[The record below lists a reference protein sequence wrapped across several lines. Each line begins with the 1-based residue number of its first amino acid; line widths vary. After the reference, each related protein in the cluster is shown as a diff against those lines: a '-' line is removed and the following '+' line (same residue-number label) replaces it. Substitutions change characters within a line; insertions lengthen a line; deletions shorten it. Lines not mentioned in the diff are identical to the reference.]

1 MSIFKT
7 TLFVITMF
15 VIQTV
20 NAHAYSPAA
29 EKVLFFLKARSDNK
43 AQVDVIS
50 ETPIPGSDFQFLL
63 LNFKLGNVEKEISFV
78 TNGKYITNA
87 LIELETGKNVAE
99 YYEATA
105 KTVSVETS
113 PDELYF
119 GNPDT
124 AKVRIVVF
132 SDFECPYC
140 QKMANELKPIFDK
153 HKKDISI
160 YFKHLPLSFHQNAML
175 LSEIYEVGLKL
186 GYRWDMY
193 SEDFSGKTNE
203 EIITSYIKK
212 LKAADTT
219 AFLENLGST
228 AISSKIAKHKLQA
241 EKLGVKGTPY
251 MIINGHPVS
260 GYQKELITQLIETE
274 ISKFSK

>member
-132 SDFECPYC
+132 SDFQCPFC
-140 QKMANELKPIFDK
+140 QRMGNELKPFFNE
-153 HKKDISI
+153 HKNEIAI
-160 YFKHLPLSFHQNAML
+160 YFKHLPLSFHQNAMI
-175 LSEIYEVGLKL
+175 LSQIYEAGLKL
-186 GYRWDMY
+186 GHRWDMY
-193 SEDFSGKTNE
+193 AEDFSGKTKE
-203 EIITSYIKK
+203 EIMTSYAKK
-212 LKAADTT
+212 VKATET
-219 AFLENLGST
+219 AAFRNEIEST
-228 AISSKIAKHKLQA
+228 DISSKIAKHKLQA
-241 EKLGVKGTPY
+241 EKLGIKGTPY
-251 MIINGHPVS
+251 IIINGHPVS
-260 GYQKELITQLIETE
+260 GYQKELIIQLIESE
-274 ISKFSK
+274 LGK